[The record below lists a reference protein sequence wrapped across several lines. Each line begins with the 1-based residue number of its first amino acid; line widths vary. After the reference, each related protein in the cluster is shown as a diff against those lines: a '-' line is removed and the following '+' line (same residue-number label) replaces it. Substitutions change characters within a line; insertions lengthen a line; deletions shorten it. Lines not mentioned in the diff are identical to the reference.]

1 MSRFGRIIQ
10 ILKER
15 GPMTTAELSAA
26 LEIDVGGVSDAISRA
41 RKRMKTKRI
50 YVAEWVRRSPDM
62 RSVAVWA
69 VGSREDAKVT
79 RVSAKAIERQRIA
92 DQARQERETLRRVA
106 AMGANPWRTCMA
118 QIADPVHVVLE

>member
-10 ILKER
+10 MLKER

-26 LEIDVGGVSDAISRA
+26 LDVDSGGVSDAISRA

-50 YVAEWVRRSPDM
+50 YIAEWVRPRADI

-69 VGSREDAKVT
+69 AGSREDAKVT
-79 RVSAKAIERQRIA
+79 RVSAKAIEKQRIA
-92 DQARQERETLRRVA
+92 DRMRQERETFHRVDA
-106 AMGANPWRTCMA
+106 LGSNPWRTCIA
-118 QIADPVHVVLE
+118 QVAA

>member
-1 MSRFGRIIQ
+1 M
-10 ILKER
+10 LKER

-26 LEIDVGGVSDAISRA
+26 LDIDSGGVSDAISRA
-41 RKRMKTKRI
+41 RKRMKTKRVYI
-50 YVAEWVRRSPDM
+50 AEWVRPSADI

-69 VGSREDAKVT
+69 AGSREDAKVT

-106 AMGANPWRTCMA
+106 AMGSNPWRTCMA
-118 QIADPVHVVLE
+118 QIADPIYAVLE